1 MTTTMPFSFS
11 STGIQADELGLF
23 DEAGTCHGLN
33 ASYNDIYT
41 WIQATDNNY
50 IPYSYP
56 IKVNKSRTKDP
67 KTDSIRKERKLLKL
81 VTNKIKRN
89 RLNKFSQF

>member
-1 MTTTMPFSFS
+1 MPFSFS

-33 ASYNDIYT
+33 SSYNDIYT

-50 IPYSYP
+50 ISYSYP

-67 KTDSIRKERKLLKL
+67 KNDSIRKERKLLKL

-89 RLNKFSQF
+89 RFNKISQF

>member
-1 MTTTMPFSFS
+1 MTTTMPFSIS
-11 STGIQADELGLF
+11 STCIQPDEFGLL
-23 DEAGTCHGLN
+23 DETGTCHGLN

-56 IKVNKSRTKDP
+56 ATVNKSRTKNP

>member
-1 MTTTMPFSFS
+1 MS
-11 STGIQADELGLF
+11 SYQIPSIYTDELGLH
-23 DEAGTCHGLN
+23 DETRTSHGN
-33 ASYNDIYT
+33 NSPYMDMYT

-56 IKVNKSRTKDP
+56 ATVNKSRTKNP